1 MRTKPVPGFRWAKTR
16 DGDTLQAIALR
27 ELDDA
32 AKWPE
37 LVGLNNLLPPFIV
50 DSLAE
55 LEGDTEP
62 GRVLLAGQ
70 AIKIPAPGAR
80 ASGVQD
86 TSDLF
91 GTDLDL
97 TGGRLSV
104 TETGD
109 LRLISGSDNLT
120 QALDHKLVTHRGE
133 LMHHRE
139 YGQRFHELHGGPQN
153 ALTNLLATGYAEQA
167 IRQDPRVARTKGLK
181 GEMRGDVT
189 NISGWAVAIDGKLLP
204 VGGE

>member
-32 AKWPE
+32 ARWPE

-50 DSLAE
+50 DTLAE

-80 ASGVQD
+80 PSGVQD

-109 LRLISGSDNLT
+109 LRLIAGSDNLT
-120 QALDHKLVTHRGE
+120 QALDHKLITHQGE
-133 LMHHRE
+133 LMHHPR

-153 ALTNLLATGYAEQA
+153 ALTNLLATAYAEEA
-167 IRQDPRVARTKGLK
+167 IRRDPRVARTKGLK
-181 GEMRGDVT
+181 GELRGDVT
-189 NISGWAVAIDGKLLP
+189 NVSGFAVAIDGKLLP